1 MLDPKILRLVAI
13 TDDAEDGRATL
24 TDRVAAA
31 VRGGATSVQVRLKRA
46 TPREVVEITRSIIS
60 RVAVPVI
67 VNDRADIALA
77 AGAAGVHV
85 GEADLPVVAIRRFA
99 PANFIIGASLGSDA
113 ELANAKDAD
122 YVGIGPVYGSDSKSD
137 AGSAIGV
144 EGFKRL
150 ASLVA
155 HPAVAV
161 GGITADRALQITV
174 AGAAGVALGIAV
186 AWSPLAAR
194 ALMPFLVFVN
204 TLPKVAVAPLFLLWL
219 GYGILPNMLIGAL
232 IGFFPVVIN
241 TAVGLTQVDP
251 EMLDLGRVFSAP
263 KWKVFVK
270 IRIPN
275 AYPYI
280 LSALKV
286 TATAAVVGAIVGEF
300 VASQRGLGYVII
312 TSQGSMNTPVAFAA
326 LVWISAVGLAL
337 YGAVVLAARWIA
349 PWAEAID

>member
-1 MLDPKILRLVAI
+1 MLDPRILRLVAI

-31 VRGGATSVQVRLKRA
+31 VRGGATSVQVRLKSA
-46 TPREVVEITRSIIS
+46 TPREVVEITRSIMG

-85 GEADLPVVAIRRFA
+85 GEADLPVAAIRRFA
-99 PANFIIGASLGSDA
+99 PANFIVGASLGSDA

-174 AGAAGVALGIAV
+174 AGAAGVAVINAIFM
-186 AWSPLAAR
+186 AEDPETAAR
-194 ALMPFLVFVN
+194 AI
-204 TLPKVAVAPLFLLWL
+204 AAA
-219 GYGILPNMLIGAL
+219 IG
-232 IGFFPVVIN
+232 
-241 TAVGLTQVDP
+241 
-251 EMLDLGRVFSAP
+251 R
-263 KWKVFVK
+263 
-270 IRIPN
+270 
-275 AYPYI
+275 
-280 LSALKV
+280 
-286 TATAAVVGAIVGEF
+286 
-300 VASQRGLGYVII
+300 
-312 TSQGSMNTPVAFAA
+312 
-326 LVWISAVGLAL
+326 
-337 YGAVVLAARWIA
+337 
-349 PWAEAID
+349 